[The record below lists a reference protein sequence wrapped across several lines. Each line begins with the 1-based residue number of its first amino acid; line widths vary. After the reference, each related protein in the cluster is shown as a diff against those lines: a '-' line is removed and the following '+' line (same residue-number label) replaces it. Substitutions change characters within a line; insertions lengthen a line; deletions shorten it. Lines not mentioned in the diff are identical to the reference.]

1 MWGREAVLPNR
12 GDSPPVCSCASV
24 PTRPTPPLSGSG
36 VICGTSL
43 LNLSPTT
50 VSIRCKPSLRFSNQC
65 CSRCT
70 ALGGQ
75 RDRSGRY
82 GCLTGVVTRCGTRRR
97 SGLLTHP
104 HRKRVDRRGLDG
116 VNGKRGY
123 FHDPA
128 AV

>member
-36 VICGTSL
+36 VICDTRL

-82 GCLTGVVTRCGTRRR
+82 GCLTGGVTRCCTRLRTW
-97 SGLLTHP
+97 LLTRP
-104 HRKRVDRRGLDG
+104 HRQRGDRR
-116 VNGKRGY
+116 VFVVANGKSRY
-123 FHDPA
+123 CPRPA
-128 AV
+128 D